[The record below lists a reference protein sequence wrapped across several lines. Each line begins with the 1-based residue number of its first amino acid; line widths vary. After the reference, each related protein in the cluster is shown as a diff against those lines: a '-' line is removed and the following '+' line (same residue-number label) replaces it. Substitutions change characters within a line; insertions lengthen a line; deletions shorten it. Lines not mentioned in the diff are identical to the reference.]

1 MTTFVAAASADSA
14 STASLV
20 CNKPTGTV
28 DNDYM
33 LAFIKRGTDGDPN
46 SVPSGWTLLG
56 SNPIGG
62 GNSLWVYG
70 KLASS
75 EGASYT
81 FGWAGAARSG
91 ITIASYRDGF
101 DTADPIDV
109 VSNTA
114 YTTNNTTVRAASV
127 SAAAANSPIIFMGA
141 VHGAA
146 AVTFTAPS
154 APAAFAENVDT
165 QGDGTGRF
173 SRTFDLLVWTG
184 SGATGDM
191 DATASASTVD
201 KHAFAVVMNP
211 TAAASTV
218 VNPLSGVGGGAAQPL
233 AV

>member
-1 MTTFVAAASADSA
+1 MTTFVASANADNATTS
-14 STASLV
+14 SIV
-20 CNKPTGTV
+20 CNKPTGTA

-33 LAFIKRGTDGDPN
+33 FAFVKRGDDTAPN
-46 SVPSGWTLLG
+46 SVPSGWSLLA
-56 SNPIGG
+56 SNLVGG

-70 KLASS
+70 KLAAS

-81 FGWAGAARSG
+81 FGWAAAARTG

-114 YTTNNTTVRAASV
+114 YTTSNTTVRAASA

-165 QGDGTGRF
+165 QGDGNGRF
-173 SRTFDLLVWTG
+173 SRTFDLLVWSG

-191 DATASASTVD
+191 DATASATATD
-201 KHAFAVVMNP
+201 KHAFAVIMNP
-211 TAAASTV
+211 AAAASTV
-218 VNPLSGVGGGAAQPL
+218 INPFSGRGAGAAQPL